1 MLGIYDNFPLNIH
14 RTETFTS
21 PLSRKKIQQK
31 ITETFQRIN
40 QERLTFEEVGN
51 PTIPNSQVIFEFGI
65 ADGGNFCYLNEE
77 EAQKL
82 QNSLTK
88 EPLQNMDWF
97 CLIRYYKNTEQK
109 VKRPLKFDYYMLRI
123 SFADKGT
130 VEVQIFHE
138 RGPRYLSPED
148 LATFIARKVNG
159 LSARKTLKQIEQD

>member
-82 QNSLTK
+82 QNSLTN

-123 SFADKGT
+123 SFGDKGT